1 MSNEQAIDNMSF
13 SEDKFSD
20 DSRLH
25 LAQIIDNINAGIWEY
40 NINTRVIK
48 WSAGFYTLL
57 GYEPGEIECSNHTF
71 FEQLLYHQDK
81 TIFLNALTNQN
92 SKQSNPVQVRLL
104 TKSSGY
110 HWFESTVKR
119 YPDTKAKTIYGSI
132 INIHDY
138 KQAQLK
144 AARDDLNYADTLRIA
159 KLGSWEIE
167 AGSLNLTLSKHTYDI
182 FELQAEVK
190 LTIDEVISFFE
201 PQHRATLQTAI
212 NNALEFCQPYDLELL
227 FRTAK
232 NHVLWVKAKG
242 VPIINEYGKCIIV
255 KNIIQDIDNSKRK
268 GLSLESS
275 LNLLTDQNK
284 RLQNFAY
291 IVSHNLRS
299 HTGNLQFM
307 VKLYEET
314 DVREDRAEIFSHI
327 KSIGSSLNSTIEHLN
342 EIVKIQTEITN
353 ERSVINFESIF
364 KNVQLAIKS
373 NIDALNAHIE
383 YDFSQCTEISYVPAY
398 MESILQNLLTNA
410 LKYSH
415 PDRQPFIKCYTIKDR
430 NYVYLIFEDNGIG
443 IDLER
448 YGDKVF
454 GMYKTFH
461 QNPDAR
467 GIGLF
472 ITRNQIEALGGTIKV
487 ESTVN
492 IGTKFTIKLV

>member
-1 MSNEQAIDNMSF
+1 MSF

-20 DSRLH
+20 GSRLH

-40 NINTRVIK
+40 NINTRAIE
-48 WSAGFYTLL
+48 WSVGFYTIL
-57 GYEPGEIECSNHTF
+57 GYEPNEIECSNHIF
-71 FEQLLYHQDK
+71 FDHLLYHQDK
-81 TIFLNALTNQN
+81 AVFLNALNDQN
-92 SKQSNPVQVRLL
+92 TVSAKPIQIRLL

-110 HWFESTVKR
+110 HWFESTIKKQT
-119 YPDTKAKTIYGSI
+119 DKSGQIIYGSI
-132 INIHDY
+132 ININQY
-138 KQAQLK
+138 KQAELR
-144 AARDDLNYADTLRIA
+144 AARNDQHYNDTIRIA
-159 KLGSWEIE
+159 KLGSWEID
-167 AGSLNLTLSKHTYDI
+167 AATLNLTLSKQIYDI
-182 FELQAEVK
+182 FELQTEVK
-190 LTIDEVISFFE
+190 LSIEEAVSFFE
-201 PQHRATLQTAI
+201 PPYRPVIQNAI
-212 NNALEFCQPYDLELL
+212 NNALEYCQPYDLELL

-232 NHVLWVKAKG
+232 NHVIWVRAKG
-242 VPIINEYGKCIIV
+242 VPIINEYGKCVTIRGIL
-255 KNIIQDIDNSKRK
+255 QDIDSNKRK

-275 LNLLTDQNK
+275 LNLLTDQNR

-307 VKLYEET
+307 VNLYEET
-314 DVREDRAEIFSHI
+314 ELAEDRTEIFEHI
-327 KSIGSSLNSTIEHLN
+327 KSISSSLNATIEHLN

-353 ERSVINFESIF
+353 ERSIIGFEAIF
-364 KNVQLAIKS
+364 NNIQSAIKS
-373 NIDALNAHIE
+373 NIDTLNARIE
-383 YDFSQCTEISYVPAY
+383 YDFSACPQISYIPAY

-415 PDRQPFIKCYTIKDR
+415 PDRQPVISCRTLKER
-430 NYVYLIFEDNGIG
+430 NHIYLIFEDNGIG

-461 QNPDAR
+461 QNPDAK

-472 ITRNQIEALGGTIKV
+472 ITRNQIEALGGSIKI